1 MECIIVLVVIGILIY
16 MLFEKSKENYQNY
29 SVTGEPGSQHIEFCQ
44 TQCQSNRPFLVWWWE
59 NWANKNR
66 DTAANCILDCQNIMK
81 NDPNQ
86 MVYLP
91 TNANVYQNYGFTKSS
106 P

>member
-1 MECIIVLVVIGILIY
+1 MDCTIVLIIIAIVAY
-16 MLFEKSKENYQNY
+16 FLFQSKEGFQNY
-29 SVTGEPGSQHIEFCQ
+29 DATGKGGSEYIEFCQ
-44 TQCQSNRPFLVWWWE
+44 SQCQSQRSGYIWWFKQIFDK
-59 NWANKNR
+59 NKN
-66 DTAANCILDCQNIMK
+66 DSFAECVLNCQNIIV

-91 TNANVYQNYGFTKSS
+91 INANVYQNYGFTKSS

>member
-1 MECIIVLVVIGILIY
+1 MECIIFTLIVILIY
-16 MLFEKSKENYQNY
+16 IFLIKSKENYQNY
-29 SVTGEPGSQHIEFCQ
+29 SVTGQPGSQYIEFCQ
-44 TQCQSNRPFLVWWWE
+44 TQCQSERAGYIWWIKQLF
-59 NWANKNR
+59 NKNKN
-66 DTAANCILDCQNIMK
+66 DSFAECMLNCQNIIV